1 MRKWV
6 RKTVIILFWLALWQ
20 GAAVWVHNPIL
31 LAGPVQVMQ
40 AFGQNLLR
48 ADFLK
53 IIFCSFSRIGL
64 GFFLALFAG
73 LVFGALSYRIPLAEE
88 AAAPFMAALKSVP
101 VASFVVILLIWF
113 GSGRLSLFISFLIVF
128 PNVYVST
135 LAGFKSADI
144 KLLEMAQVF
153 SVSRRNRFF
162 YIYKPALMPYLNSCL
177 KVSLGMSWKS
187 GVAAEVI
194 GLPAYSLGERL
205 YMSKIYLD
213 TAGVFAWTLTVILI
227 SYLFEKAVL
236 RLTNMVDIWKPYPM
250 PGSSG
255 KKHVECERQEAGY
268 EGADGKKRIECGR
281 QEAGFEGAD
290 GKKRIECGRQEAGF
304 EGADG
309 KKHIECERQEAGF
322 ERADGKKRI
331 EYEQQESRCK
341 DENVGRDFEQADSR
355 DGCCIQICHVSKSY
369 GGMQVLQDYSLM
381 LQKGK
386 RYLLTAPSGA
396 GKTTLLRI
404 LTGLDSAD
412 RGVVKGIPERV
423 GMVFQEDRL
432 CEDYNAVCNIMLGMG
447 KLMDRTV
454 DGVRLSR
461 RQAAEAVRA
470 EAVRILPA
478 DCLDQPVRELSGG
491 MRRRVALLR
500 AVLSDADFLILD
512 EPFTGLDEENRIRCG
527 EYLLEH
533 LAGKTLLA
541 TSHRAQDAELLQGI
555 KVTLVFSKSL
565 CYNA

>member
-73 LVFGALSYRIPLAEE
+73 LAFGAVSYRIPLAEE

-113 GSGRLSLFISFLIVF
+113 GSGRLSFFICFLIVF

-135 LAGFKSADI
+135 LAGFKSADV

-227 SYLFEKAVL
+227 SFLFEKAVL
-236 RLTNMVDIWKPYPM
+236 RLTNIVDMWKPYPM

-255 KKHVECERQEAGY
+255 KK
-268 EGADGKKRIECGR
+268 RI
-281 QEAGFEGAD
+281 
-290 GKKRIECGRQEAGF
+290 K
-304 EGADG
+304 
-309 KKHIECERQEAGF
+309 CERQEAGF
-322 ERADGKKRI
+322 EGADGKKRI

-381 LQKGK
+381 LQSGK

-470 EAVRILPA
+470 EAARILPA

-512 EPFTGLDEENRIRCG
+512 EPFTGLDEENLIRCG